1 MTEIKEYFVE
11 LIKNGDKY
19 DGKFLNNCKDSYTEL
34 KDSYPVSQDLSNR
47 NVIKITVE
55 MRDGKK
61 IYKAVK
67 VICNIEK
74 DEKDGENG
82 KNGKDEQQQKQ
93 EQQDNLKSPDTIL
106 TSQNE
111 EPYTKEEEDM
121 KQKVISAY
129 LASKENQKQFLSKRP
144 LPELP
149 SENIDKI
156 QEDKSSSN
164 FEKKEFDNSTELEN
178 DDFSTLKELFDIFFS
193 NKEDKE
199 TKKDNLE
206 FLEQQFSDYK
216 NPLNEIL
223 PNYFDLEQLETDVV
237 KYNNFEN
244 NIPGFLK
251 GIIDNYL
258 IEESYYENEKKEKL
272 KIVLDAIP
280 ILLQQDYNNKLKT
293 VGGKSRKIRK
303 SCKINKIKKSRKTI
317 KKIKNKFR
325 N

>member
-67 VICNIEK
+67 VICNIGK
-74 DEKDGENG
+74 DEKN
-82 KNGKDEQQQKQ
+82 EQQQKQ

-111 EPYTKEEEDM
+111 EPYTKEEKDM

-129 LASKENQKQFLSKRP
+129 LASKENQKQFLSQRP

-156 QEDKSSSN
+156 QEKRSSFL
-164 FEKKEFDNSTELEN
+164 FEKKAISDSILNKSFLKEE
-178 DDFSTLKELFDIFFS
+178 DFSTIEDILTSFISEKGENEKNFKDNFENLISLFDNYKELL
-193 NKEDKE
+193 NK
-199 TKKDNLE
+199 
-206 FLEQQFSDYK
+206 
-216 NPLNEIL
+216 IL
-223 PNYFDLEQLETDVV
+223 PEYFDLKQLQTDEV
-237 KYNNFEN
+237 KYEESD
-244 NIPGFLK
+244 ILGFLK
-251 GIIDNYL
+251 KIIENYL
-258 IEESYYENEKKEKL
+258 IGNSTYEDEKMEKL
-272 KIVLDAIP
+272 DKVLYVLP
-280 ILLQQDYNNKLKT
+280 YLLQQELNSKIK
-293 VGGKSRKIRK
+293 GGKSRKFRK
-303 SCKINKIKKSRKTI
+303 YKKSRKTNKIKKSRKVI
-317 KKIKNKFR
+317 KKEKYIQQLFAVK
-325 N
+325 